1 MLQPLAIFAGSLAL
15 LLVAARFFTTAAE
28 RIGLALGM
36 SPFVVG
42 VMIVAVGTSLPELV
56 ASLLSVRA
64 GTSEI
69 VAGNVLGA
77 NAANLLLVLGAVS
90 VVAPASRITLG
101 EQYIFIDLH
110 FMLGGIMLLGAMMLD
125 GGIGRMEGAL
135 LLVAYVVFVFYL
147 VREGRTASADAE
159 AREGLPGGSR
169 SIARDVAI
177 LAAAG
182 VAIYVG
188 GEFTVQALEA
198 LAGTLGISPAV
209 ASITILSLGTTLPE
223 LVVSV
228 TAARRGMAAL
238 AVGNILG
245 SCVFN
250 TLAVAGASAALGGV
264 TVPADLLAFAVPF
277 VAAATLFFY
286 LITQDK
292 RISRWEGMLL
302 LVMFAF
308 FITTLARRA

>member
-159 AREGLPGGSR
+159 AREGLPEGSR

-177 LAAAG
+177 LATAG

>member
-135 LLVAYVVFVFYL
+135 LLTAYVVFVFYL
-147 VREGRTASADAE
+147 MREGRTASADAE
-159 AREGLPGGSR
+159 AREGLPEGSR

-177 LAAAG
+177 LATAG

>member
-159 AREGLPGGSR
+159 AREGLPEGSR

>member
-135 LLVAYVVFVFYL
+135 LLMAYVVFVFYL
-147 VREGRTASADAE
+147 MREGRTASADAE
-159 AREGLPGGSR
+159 AREGLPEGSR

-177 LAAAG
+177 LATAG

>member
-110 FMLGGIMLLGAMMLD
+110 FMLGGIILLGAMMLD
-125 GGIGRMEGAL
+125 GDIGRLEGAL

-159 AREGLPGGSR
+159 AREGLPEGSR
-169 SIARDVAI
+169 SIARDVGI

-188 GEFTVQALEA
+188 GEFTVQSLEA
-198 LAGTLGISPAV
+198 LAATLGISPAV

>member
-1 MLQPLAIFAGSLAL
+1 MNAALLLFGASLAL
-15 LLVAARFFTTAAE
+15 LLIAAHYFTGAAE
-28 RIGLALGM
+28 RIGLALGL

-56 ASLLSVRA
+56 ASVLSVRA

-77 NAANLLLVLGAVS
+77 NAANLMLVLGVVS
-90 VVAPASRITLG
+90 AAARTPRISLG
-101 EQYIFIDLH
+101 EQYIHIDLH
-110 FMLGGIMLLGAMMLD
+110 FLLGGMVLLGAMMMDGMVSRLD
-125 GGIGRMEGAL
+125 GAL
-135 LLVAYVVFVFYL
+135 LLAAYVVFVIHL
-147 VREGRTASADAE
+147 VREGQTSTADADAHAMLGE
-159 AREGLPGGSR
+159 QSR
-169 SIARDVAI
+169 SLRRDGAI
-177 LAAAG
+177 LLAAG
-182 VAIYVG
+182 AAIYVG
-188 GEFTVQALEA
+188 GDYTVQSLEQLAAA
-198 LAGTLGISPAV
+198 LAISPAV

-223 LVVSV
+223 LVISV
-228 TAARRGMAAL
+228 MAARRGQAEL

-250 TLAVAGASAALGGV
+250 TLAVAGTAALVGGV
-264 TVPADLLAFAVPF
+264 VVPAELRAFALPF

-286 LITQDK
+286 QLTQDK

-308 FITTLARRA
+308 FLMSLVQRA